1 MYRDSAKADLI
12 KADRLSMG
20 RETSL
25 LITAALAV
33 ALCQPGVSISS
44 FISSFSVYH
53 EVICSCSSLARFYLV
68 CEGAGRRVSCA
79 LQS

>member
-1 MYRDSAKADLI
+1 MCRDSAKADLI

-20 RETSL
+20 RKTSL

-33 ALCQPGVSISS
+33 ALCQPGVSIIS

-53 EVICSCSSLARFYLV
+53 SVICSCSSLARFYLLS
-68 CEGAGRRVSCA
+68 EA
-79 LQS
+79 L